1 MHYYSNATEME
12 KFDYVDHFGVSFGD
26 PDFMNNSIKNTDKIG
41 VPVGSGSLQSY
52 HENGW
57 RNCKR
62 GFV

>member
-41 VPVGSGSLQSY
+41 VPVG
-52 HENGW
+52 
-57 RNCKR
+57 KR
-62 GFV
+62 VLTKLPRERVAEL